1 MESYIKKILNELE
14 ESQEELDEMNVTGNI
29 DGGEGP
35 PSTPFAFGKGRSKD
49 KKKTKD
55 VSTNSTGFTMVDEN
69 APKKYF
75 KATMGPNSVPP
86 STYKKVMSELNYR
99 DYKKDESM
107 NAKQKVN
114 TSIKEV
120 NRKLFEIE
128 RIIHQNN
135 KLKTEMGVTSEN
147 YWKSTQTKFGKISE
161 RMARIGHAIRRL
173 GS

>member
-1 MESYIKKILNELE
+1 MESYIKKIISELDK
-14 ESQEELDEMNVTGNI
+14 SQEELDEMSVTSNM

-35 PSTPFAFGKGRSKD
+35 PKTPFAFGAGRSKD

-55 VSTNSTGFTMVDEN
+55 VATNSTGMTVVDEDEPN
-69 APKKYF
+69 IYF
-75 KATMGPNSVPP
+75 KGNIGE

-99 DYKKDESM
+99 DYKKDETM
-107 NAKQKVN
+107 NPKQKVN

-147 YWKSTQTKFGKISE
+147 YWKSTQAKFSKISE
-161 RMARIGHAIRRL
+161 RMTRIGHAMMRL

>member
-14 ESQEELDEMNVTGNI
+14 ESQEELDEMNVTGNL

-35 PSTPFAFGKGRSKD
+35 PKTPFAFGKGRAKD

-55 VSTNSTGFTMVDEN
+55 VATNSTGMTIV
-69 APKKYF
+69 KKKPRKIF
-75 KATMGPNSVPP
+75 KGKLGE
-86 STYKKVMSELNYR
+86 STYKKVMSEITYR

-107 NAKQKVN
+107 TAKKKVN
-114 TSIKEV
+114 NSIKEV
-120 NRKLFEIE
+120 NRKLYEIE

-147 YWKSTQTKFGKISE
+147 YWKSTQAKFSKISE
-161 RMARIGHAIRRL
+161 RMTRIGHAMRKL

>member
-14 ESQEELDEMNVTGNI
+14 KSQEELDEMNVTGNM

-75 KATMGPNSVPP
+75 KATMGPKSVPQ
-86 STYKKVMSELNYR
+86 STYKKVMNELNYR

-107 NAKQKVN
+107 TAKKKVN

-120 NRKLFEIE
+120 NRKLYEIE

-135 KLKTEMGVTSEN
+135 KLKTEMGVTSES
-147 YWKSTQTKFGKISE
+147 YWKSTQAKFSKISE
-161 RMARIGHAIRRL
+161 RMTRIGHAMRKL

>member
-14 ESQEELDEMNVTGNI
+14 ESQEELDEMSVTGNL

-35 PSTPFAFGKGRSKD
+35 PKTPFAFGAGRKKD
-49 KKKTKD
+49 KDKTKKIA
-55 VSTNSTGFTMVDEN
+55 TAGGYHIMKKQ
-69 APKKYF
+69 PKRIYKGN
-75 KATMGPNSVPP
+75 MGESV
-86 STYKKVMSELNYR
+86 YKQVMSEINYR
-99 DYKKDESM
+99 DYKKDDSM
-107 NAKQKVN
+107 SAKKKVN

-120 NRKLFEIE
+120 NRKLYEIE

-147 YWKSTQTKFGKISE
+147 YWKSTQAKFSKISE
-161 RMARIGHAIRRL
+161 RMTRIGHAMRKL

>member
-1 MESYIKKILNELE
+1 MESYIKKMLSELDK
-14 ESQEELDEMNVTGNI
+14 SQEELEEMSVTGNL

-35 PSTPFAFGKGRSKD
+35 PKTPFAFGKGRNMD

-55 VSTNSTGFTMVDEN
+55 ISTSSTGFTMVDEQ
-69 APKKYF
+69 PKKIY
-75 KATMGPNSVPP
+75 KGNIGE
-86 STYKKVMSELNYR
+86 STYKKVMSEMNYR

-114 TSIKEV
+114 TSIREV
-120 NRKLFEIE
+120 NRKLYEIE

-135 KLKTEMGVTSEN
+135 KLKTEMGVTSES
-147 YWKSTQTKFGKISE
+147 YWKSTRAKFGKISE
-161 RMARIGHAIRRL
+161 RMVRVGHAMRTL

>member
-1 MESYIKKILNELE
+1 MESYIKKILTELE
-14 ESQEELDEMNVTGNI
+14 ESQEELDEMNVTGNL

-35 PSTPFAFGKGRSKD
+35 PKTPFAFGKGRAKD

-55 VSTNSTGFTMVDEN
+55 VATNSTGMTIV
-69 APKKYF
+69 KKKPRKIF
-75 KATMGPNSVPP
+75 KGKLGE
-86 STYKKVMSELNYR
+86 STYKKVMSEITYR

-107 NAKQKVN
+107 TAKKKVN
-114 TSIKEV
+114 NSIKEV
-120 NRKLFEIE
+120 NRKLYEIE

-147 YWKSTQTKFGKISE
+147 YWKSTQAKFSKISE
-161 RMARIGHAIRRL
+161 RMTRIGHAMRKL

>member
-14 ESQEELDEMNVTGNI
+14 ESQEELDEMNVTGNL

-35 PSTPFAFGKGRSKD
+35 PKTPFAFGKGRAKD

-55 VSTNSTGFTMVDEN
+55 VATNSTGMTIVKEK
-69 APKKYF
+69 PKRIYK
-75 KATMGPNSVPP
+75 GNIGE
-86 STYKKVMSELNYR
+86 STYKKVMSEINYR
-99 DYKKDESM
+99 DYKKDDSM
-107 NAKQKVN
+107 TAKKKVN

-120 NRKLFEIE
+120 NRKLYEIE

-147 YWKSTQTKFGKISE
+147 YWKSTQAKFSKISE
-161 RMARIGHAIRRL
+161 RMTRIGHAMRKL

>member
-1 MESYIKKILNELE
+1 M
-14 ESQEELDEMNVTGNI
+14 

-35 PSTPFAFGKGRSKD
+35 PSSPNVFGAGRAID

-55 VSTNSTGFTMVDEN
+55 VSTNSTGFSIVDQN
-69 APKKYF
+69 KPNIYF
-75 KATMGPNSVPP
+75 KGNMGESI
-86 STYKKVMSELNYR
+86 YKKVMSEINYR

-107 NAKQKVN
+107 SAKQKVN
-114 TSIKEV
+114 NSIKEV
-120 NRKLFEIE
+120 NRKLYEIE

-147 YWKSTQTKFGKISE
+147 YWKSTRAKFGKISE
-161 RMARIGHAIRRL
+161 RMVRVGHAMRKL

>member
-1 MESYIKKILNELE
+1 MESYIKKLLNELGK
-14 ESQEELDEMNVTGNI
+14 SQEELDEVNVTGNM

-35 PSTPFAFGKGRSKD
+35 PKTPFAFGKGRNMD

-55 VSTNSTGFTMVDEN
+55 IATSSTGFTVVDEDE
-69 APKKYF
+69 
-75 KATMGPNSVPP
+75 PNIYYKGNIGE

-99 DYKKDESM
+99 DYKKDDTMS
-107 NAKQKVN
+107 AKQKVN

-147 YWKSTQTKFGKISE
+147 YWKSTQAKFSKISE
-161 RMARIGHAIRRL
+161 RMTRIGHAIRRL

>member
-14 ESQEELDEMNVTGNI
+14 ESQEELDEMNVTGNL

-35 PSTPFAFGKGRSKD
+35 PKTPFAFGKGRAKD

-55 VSTNSTGFTMVDEN
+55 VATNSTGMTIVKEK
-69 APKKYF
+69 PKRIYK
-75 KATMGPNSVPP
+75 GNIGE
-86 STYKKVMSELNYR
+86 STYKKVMSEINYR
-99 DYKKDESM
+99 DYKKDDSM
-107 NAKQKVN
+107 SAKKKVN

-120 NRKLFEIE
+120 NRKLYEIE

-147 YWKSTQTKFGKISE
+147 YWKSTQAKFTKISE
-161 RMARIGHAIRRL
+161 RMTRIGHAMRKL